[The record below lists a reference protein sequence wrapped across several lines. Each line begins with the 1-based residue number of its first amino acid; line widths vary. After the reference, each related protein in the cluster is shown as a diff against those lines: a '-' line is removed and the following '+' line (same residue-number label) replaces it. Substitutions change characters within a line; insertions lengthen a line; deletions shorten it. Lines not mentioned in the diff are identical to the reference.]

1 MGTMLFF
8 KRIAFLVRMLT
19 MIKHHL
25 LMMIKNQVSAQ
36 VVRLVENVRVNV
48 RIMMGVASQKL
59 DGANETVRKGSGTLI
74 PAYVK
79 AVEEMMINN
88 RQNHAA
94 VLLIVTLVRKSV
106 RQMKDVAGNQQQNV
120 RPTVKRSGVLVNALV
135 VPIVDHARVNVRIT
149 MVVASLKLDTVNE
162 TVRKGSGTLRPAYVE
177 AVEMINQQKYAAVVI
192 LVVHASESVKRM
204 KVVAGNQQE
213 NAKAIVNRS
222 GALVKFSMFTSVVSI
237 RMFFSEIQ
245 DEKLF
250 HQVIIK
256 IKSLKDDAKIYRQKI
271 VMNV

>member
-1 MGTMLFF
+1 MG
-8 KRIAFLVRMLT
+8 

-25 LMMIKNQVSAQ
+25 LMMIKHQVSAQ
-36 VVRLVENVRVNV
+36 VVRLVENVRGNV
-48 RIMMGVASQKL
+48 QIMMGVASQKL

-79 AVEEMMINN
+79 AVVEMMINN
-88 RQNHAA
+88 QQNHAA

-106 RQMKDVAGNQQQNV
+106 RIMKDVAGNQQQNV
-120 RPTVKRSGVLVNALV
+120 RPTVKRSGVVVNALV

-192 LVVHASESVKRM
+192 LVVHASKSVKRM

-213 NAKAIVNRS
+213 KARVIVNRS
-222 GALVKFSMFTSVVSI
+222 GAHVKFSMFTLMVSI
-237 RMFFSEIQ
+237 GLFF
-245 DEKLF
+245 
-250 HQVIIK
+250 
-256 IKSLKDDAKIYRQKI
+256 LKFKMKNYSIRL
-271 VMNV
+271 

>member
-1 MGTMLFF
+1 MG
-8 KRIAFLVRMLT
+8 
-19 MIKHHL
+19 
-25 LMMIKNQVSAQ
+25 
-36 VVRLVENVRVNV
+36 
-48 RIMMGVASQKL
+48 
-59 DGANETVRKGSGTLI
+59 
-74 PAYVK
+74 
-79 AVEEMMINN
+79 
-88 RQNHAA
+88 
-94 VLLIVTLVRKSV
+94 
-106 RQMKDVAGNQQQNV
+106 KDVAGNQQQNV

-177 AVEMINQQKYAAVVI
+177 AVVI

-213 NAKAIVNRS
+213 NAKTIVNRS
-222 GALVKFSMFTSVVSI
+222 GALVKFSMFTLMVSI
-237 RMFFSEIQ
+237 GLFFSEIQ

-271 VMNV
+271 VYECIYYLVIIFSYSYWIK

>member
-25 LMMIKNQVSAQ
+25 LMMIKHQVSAQ

-88 RQNHAA
+88 QQNHAA

-106 RQMKDVAGNQQQNV
+106 RQMKDVAGNQQ
-120 RPTVKRSGVLVNALV
+120 
-135 VPIVDHARVNVRIT
+135 
-149 MVVASLKLDTVNE
+149 
-162 TVRKGSGTLRPAYVE
+162 
-177 AVEMINQQKYAAVVI
+177 
-192 LVVHASESVKRM
+192 
-204 KVVAGNQQE
+204 E
-213 NAKAIVNRS
+213 NARGIVNRS
-222 GALVKFSMFTSVVSI
+222 GVHVKFYIFTLMVSI
-237 RMFFSEIQ
+237 VLFFSKIQ
-245 DEKLF
+245 NEKLF

-256 IKSLKDDAKIYRQKI
+256 MKSLKDDTKIYSQKI
-271 VMNV
+271 VYECIKFH

>member
-1 MGTMLFF
+1 
-8 KRIAFLVRMLT
+8 

-25 LMMIKNQVSAQ
+25 LMMIKHQVSAQ

-88 RQNHAA
+88 QQNHAA

-120 RPTVKRSGVLVNALV
+120 RPTVKRSGVVVNALV

-192 LVVHASESVKRM
+192 LVVHASESVKIM

-213 NAKAIVNRS
+213 HARAIVKRS
-222 GALVKFSMFTSVVSI
+222 GVHVKFRMFTLMASI
-237 RMFFSEIQ
+237 V
-245 DEKLF
+245 LF
-250 HQVIIK
+250 CRD
-256 IKSLKDDAKIYRQKI
+256 SR
-271 VMNV
+271 

>member
-1 MGTMLFF
+1 MGY
-8 KRIAFLVRMLT
+8 
-19 MIKHHL
+19 
-25 LMMIKNQVSAQ
+25 
-36 VVRLVENVRVNV
+36 V

-74 PAYVK
+74 PAFAIK
-79 AVEEMMINN
+79 EQMMTKLASHQKI
-88 RQNHAA
+88 AA
-94 VLLIVTLVRKSV
+94 VVSIVSLVNKSV
-106 RQMKDVAGNQQQNV
+106 LNLKDVAGNQQLNV

-162 TVRKGSGTLRPAYVE
+162 TVRKGSGTLKPAYVE

-192 LVVHASESVKRM
+192 LVVHASESVKIM

-213 NAKAIVNRS
+213 NARGIVNRS
-222 GALVKFSMFTSVVSI
+222 GVHVNFSIFTLMVSI
-237 RMFFSEIQ
+237 VLFFSKIQ
-245 DEKLF
+245 NEKLF

-256 IKSLKDDAKIYRQKI
+256 IKSLKDDANIYSQK
-271 VMNV
+271 NVYECIKFH